1 MEPIDINPA
10 HWTRNYLSDLGWS
23 ETLVDAATVV
33 VDLAVLLVAS
43 YIIDFVMR
51 RVVMSAMQRIARRT
65 KNTWDD
71 YFIEQ
76 RVVQAVIHIIPL
88 LAIRAFIPMIFDDL
102 PGWIDPLENLTS
114 IAITYQVVITVN
126 RIGRAVAS
134 LFESQPRFEN
144 KPVRS
149 LLSVAVFLSWFI
161 GILSVISI
169 LTGTSMTALMGTLVG
184 TTAVLML
191 IFQDSIQGLLANF
204 QIAMY
209 DLVRKGDWVTFS
221 KYGVDGD
228 VVSVDLTTVK
238 VQNFNKTISTIPA
251 KAFVNESFVNWRGME
266 SSEVRRIKRHLV
278 IDLESVRFADDAL
291 IASLQSV
298 ERLKPYL
305 AERRQLIDADNQAKG
320 IDTSLDINGRH
331 MTNIGLFRAYAESYL
346 REHELISKDHSLMVR
361 QLQPTGQGIPLEVY
375 CFFKEI
381 RWVQYEGH
389 VSSLFDH
396 LIASVPTFGLRL
408 YQAPSASLAD
418 AILNPQS

>member
-1 MEPIDINPA
+1 MEPLDINPA

-23 ETLVDAATVV
+23 ETIVDATTVV
-33 VDLAVLLVAS
+33 IDMAVLLLAS
-43 YIIDFVMR
+43 YIVDFIMR
-51 RVVMSAMQRIARRT
+51 RVVISMMQRIARRT

-71 YFIEQ
+71 YFMEQ
-76 RVVQAVIHIIPL
+76 RVFQSIIHIVPL
-88 LAIRAFIPMIFDDL
+88 LAIHSFIPLIFDDL
-102 PGWIDPLENLTS
+102 PGWVGPLEKVAS
-114 IAITYQVVITVN
+114 VIITYQVVITVN

-134 LFESQPRFEN
+134 LLESQPRFEN
-144 KPVRS
+144 QPVRS
-149 LLSVAVFLSWFI
+149 LLSVVIFISWFV

-169 LTGTSMTALMGTLVG
+169 VTGTSMGALMGALVG

-204 QIAMY
+204 QITMY

-238 VQNFNKTISTIPA
+238 VQNFNKTISTVPA

-278 IDLESVRFADDAL
+278 IDLESVGFADATL
-291 IASLQSV
+291 IQNLGKV

-305 AERRQLIDADNQAKG
+305 AERSAQIDADNQAKG
-320 IDTSLDINGRH
+320 IDTSLDVNGRH
-331 MTNIGLFRAYAESYL
+331 LTNLGLFRAYAEAYL
-346 REHELISKDHSLMVR
+346 REHDLISKDHSLMVR
-361 QLQPTGQGIPLEVY
+361 QLQPTGHGVPLEVY
-375 CFFKEI
+375 CFCKEI
-381 RWVQYEGH
+381 RWVQYEAI

-396 LIASVPTFGLRL
+396 LIASVPTFDLRL
-408 YQAPSASLAD
+408 YQAPSSAVAD
-418 AILNPQS
+418 AILNPKA